1 MQDHSSRPLG
11 RCTVGQSGTIVHV
24 GAPHAMAE
32 AGNINELERR
42 LLELGFVEGAAVE
55 VLQEGLFG
63 RDPILVRVN
72 DTRIALRRREAA
84 YVRVEVGQN
93 A

>member
-1 MQDHSSRPLG
+1 MSGLSTHPLG
-11 RCTVGQSGTIVHV
+11 RCAVGQAGTIVRV

-32 AGNINELERR
+32 AGNIDELERR

-55 VLQEGLFG
+55 VLHEGLVG

-84 YVRVEVGQN
+84 YVSVEIRPAG
-93 A
+93 